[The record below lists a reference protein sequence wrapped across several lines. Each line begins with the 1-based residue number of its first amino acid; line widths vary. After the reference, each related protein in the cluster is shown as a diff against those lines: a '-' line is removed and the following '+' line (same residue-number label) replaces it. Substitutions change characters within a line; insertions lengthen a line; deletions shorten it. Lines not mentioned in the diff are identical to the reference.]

1 VEYGKA
7 ATAPKWTLG
16 SYTLQWDRSF
26 SNITTDLTVY
36 ASWKDPKTGFII
48 DKDTVKPA
56 SAGTELT
63 KGKAVYRV
71 TSAKVQNPTVEY
83 LSNSNT
89 AATSISIPATVTVN
103 GVTYKVTGVADNAFK
118 SNTTITSVTIGSNVT
133 RIGTKAFANCKN
145 LAKVTI
151 KSKSLSTIGT
161 RAFYNIKNKAVFYAY
176 RSKLTTYQK
185 KIKNSGIKTTIRLKA
200 IG

>member
-1 VEYGKA
+1 
-7 ATAPKWTLG
+7 
-16 SYTLQWDRSF
+16 
-26 SNITTDLTVY
+26 
-36 ASWKDPKTGFII
+36 
-48 DKDTVKPA
+48 
-56 SAGTELT
+56 
-63 KGKAVYRV
+63 
-71 TSAKVQNPTVEY
+71 